1 MSCLPKM
8 IGMSYF
14 SDNLSKRLENLGMTK
29 YRLHKLMGLSES
41 IVINVTNGARK
52 PSEEFIKKLAS
63 VDELGLTY
71 PELLAWKLTDEYG
84 EDILKEAIEIVK
96 AKRGLK

>member
-1 MSCLPKM
+1 MRVSAVETGK
-8 IGMSYF
+8 
-14 SDNLSKRLENLGMTK
+14 
-29 YRLHKLMGLSES
+29 
-41 IVINVTNGARK
+41 K
-52 PSEEFIKKLAS
+52 PATDDFIKKLAS
-63 VDELGLTY
+63 IDELGLTY